1 MIPDATYPLSDGV
14 KIVAPDSPHLITPY
28 VLREQ
33 QDWFEDEIKFLRRVI
48 EPGWQAIDIG
58 ANHGV
63 YTLVIANLAGPAGH
77 VWAFEPASS
86 TARLLAAGVT
96 VNGFSNVTLE
106 QSAVSDFSGTAELS
120 LSDNSELNKLADG
133 AAPDGAVETV
143 SVVTLDQSRLQHGWR
158 GIDFIKLDAEGQ
170 EMNVL
175 RGGRD
180 FLASESPLIQYEI
193 KDGHGWH
200 LDLAKEFLALGYHS
214 YRLVPGLDA
223 LVPVVSGEQPDSY
236 LLNLF
241 CCKPDR
247 AAQLAARGLLVDSA
261 EIAMDPAAATGADW
275 RSMLTRH
282 PYGAILSAKWDRF
295 PIVGRCA
302 DVIASL
308 ALYVLAQD
316 SSLPMAVRLA
326 ALKTAF
332 ENFQRYAA
340 EPTAFLRASSLARIA
355 REYGARDV
363 AITSLRQL
371 CAAIFERRQVDP
383 AEPFLAPGRRSEAW
397 PIPDPKRSGDW
408 LATAA
413 LEELELNEF
422 YSSYYSGKS
431 RIGRLE
437 IICNSGFA
445 DDEMKRRRDL
455 VYQRFGIQPAT

>member
-14 KIVAPDSPHLITPY
+14 KIVAPDTPHLITPY

-33 QDWFEDEIKFLRRVI
+33 RDWFEDEIKFLRRVI
-48 EPGWQAIDIG
+48 EPGWKAIDIG

-86 TARLLAAGVT
+86 TARLLAAGVA
-96 VNGFSNVTLE
+96 VNGFSNVTLQ

-120 LSDNSELNKLADG
+120 LNDNSEANKLTG
-133 AAPDGAVETV
+133 AATPAGAAETV
-143 SVVTLDQSRLQHGWR
+143 AVVTLDQSRLQHGWR

-175 RGGRD
+175 RGGRE
-180 FLASESPLIQYEI
+180 FLVSESPLIQYEI
-193 KDGHGWH
+193 KDGDGWH
-200 LDLAKEFLALGYHS
+200 LDLEKEFLALGYRS
-214 YRLVPGLDA
+214 YRLVPGLDT
-223 LVPVVSGEQPDSY
+223 LVPVVSGEQPDRY

-247 AAQLAARGLLVDSA
+247 ATQLAARGLLVDGA
-261 EIAMDPAAATGADW
+261 EIAIDPPAATGADW
-275 RSMLTRH
+275 LSMLTRH
-282 PYGAILSAKWDRF
+282 PYGAILSGKWGRF
-295 PIVGRCA
+295 PIAGRSA

-308 ALYVLAQD
+308 ALYARAQD
-316 SSLPMAVRLA
+316 SSLPMADRFA
-326 ALKTAF
+326 ALKAAF
-332 ENFQRYAA
+332 ENFQHHAA

-355 REYGARDV
+355 REYGARDI
-363 AITSLRQL
+363 AITALRQL

-383 AEPFLAPGRRSEAW
+383 AEPFLAPGKRSEAW
-397 PIPDPKRSGDW
+397 PIPDPKMSGDW

-413 LEELELNEF
+413 LAELELNEF
-422 YSSYYSGKS
+422 HSSYYSGKT

-437 IICNSGFA
+437 IICNSGFT

-455 VYQRFGIQPAT
+455 VHERFGTEAAK

>member
-33 QDWFEDEIKFLRRVI
+33 RDWFEDEIKFLRRVV

-58 ANHGV
+58 ANHGL
-63 YTLVIANLAGPAGH
+63 YTLVIANLVGPAGH

-86 TARLLAAGVT
+86 TARLLAAGVA

-106 QSAVSDFSGTAELS
+106 QSAVSDFSGTAEL
-120 LSDNSELNKLADG
+120 LLNDNSETNRMANG
-133 AAPDGAVETV
+133 VAPDGSAETV
-143 SVVTLDQSRLQHGWR
+143 PVVTLDESRLQHDWR
-158 GIDFIKLDAEGQ
+158 RIDFLKLDAEGQ
-170 EMNVL
+170 ELNVL
-175 RGGRD
+175 RGGRE

-193 KDGHGWH
+193 KDGDGWH
-200 LDLAKEFLALGYHS
+200 LDLAKEFLALGYRS
-214 YRLVPGLDA
+214 YRLVPGLGT

-261 EIAMDPAAATGADW
+261 EIAMDPAAATNADW
-275 RSMLTRH
+275 RPMLTRH
-282 PYGAILSAKWDRF
+282 PYGAILSAKWGRF
-295 PIVGRCA
+295 PVVGRSA

-308 ALYVLAQD
+308 ALYARAQD
-316 SSLPMAVRLA
+316 SSLPMAVRFA
-326 ALKTAF
+326 ALKAAF

-340 EPTAFLRASSLARIA
+340 EPTAYLRASSLARIA

-363 AITSLRQL
+363 AITALRQL
-371 CAAIFERRQVDP
+371 CAAVFERRHVDP
-383 AEPFLAPGRRSEAW
+383 AEPFLAPGKRSEAW
-397 PIPDPKRSGDW
+397 PIPDPKMSGDW

-413 LEELELNEF
+413 LVELELNQF

-431 RIGRLE
+431 QIGRLE

-455 VYQRFGIQPAT
+455 IYQRFGIQATE